1 MKQKNPLS
9 KNATKGDIL
18 ILKSELET
26 KLNDLEYKLDGNAQ
40 KYRDQVLT
48 ADDKLAKQLETMRE
62 ENTIGFNQ
70 LNNQLNN
77 HEKRIKKIE
86 RIQQTI

>member
-9 KNATKGDIL
+9 ENTTKGDLL
-18 ILKSELET
+18 ILKNELET

-48 ADDKLAKQLETMRE
+48 SNDKLAKQLETMRE

-70 LNNQLNN
+70 LNNKLNN
-77 HEKRIKKIE
+77 HETRIKKIE
-86 RIQQTI
+86 RIQQAA